1 MVYQISFNIYF
12 KILNDIKYFNY
23 YRFEESILY
32 AYIYIYIK
40 LWFVKSVNNLF
51 LLMTVSVK
59 IFYHAFNSC

>member
-32 AYIYIYIK
+32 AYIYIYKAMICEISK
-40 LWFVKSVNNLF
+40 
-51 LLMTVSVK
+51 
-59 IFYHAFNSC
+59 